1 MRKLCAVFAIIGLAA
16 LGVPGT
22 GVAPAGA
29 EGVKPPVLGDDG
41 LYHHD
46 WFLESFLNLGDDLG
60 ESAGNGKR
68 LVVVFEQVG
77 CGYCKQVNTVVLVDP
92 EVNRFVRENFNVVQL
107 NLWGD
112 REVTD
117 LDGKAMPEKELA
129 RKWGVLFTPTFV
141 FLPESREKASG
152 RSGREAAVAMMP
164 GAFGKGTFL
173 DLFRW
178 VREKGYE
185 TDEPF
190 QKYHIRMIEKRQ
202 AARTN

>member
-1 MRKLCAVFAIIGLAA
+1 MRHLPAILPVIRLTALAA
-16 LGVPGT
+16 SGPGMST
-22 GVAPAGA
+22 AHAD
-29 EGVKPPVLGDDG
+29 GVKPPVLGDAG
-41 LYHHD
+41 LDHPE
-46 WFLESFLNLGDDLG
+46 WFMASFLHMGDDLT
-60 ESAGNGKR
+60 ESKNAGKR
-68 LVVVFEQVG
+68 MVVVFEQVG
-77 CGYCKQVNTVVLVDP
+77 CGYCKQINTVVLVDP
-92 EVNRFVRENFNVVQL
+92 EVNKFVRENFNVVQL

-117 LDGKAMPEKELA
+117 LDGEAMAEKALA
-129 RKWGVLFTPTFV
+129 RKWGVMFTPTFV
-141 FLPESREKASG
+141 FLPESTEKAAG
-152 RSGREAAVAMMP
+152 RNGREAAVAIMP
-164 GAFGKGTFL
+164 GAFAKGTFL